1 VKQQPQR
8 LIELARDADRRVVVG
23 VGVLFAVIAI
33 CVVAVASGG
42 GQAASDQQELSANT
56 AKVEEGRL
64 SDMVSQPGTLT
75 FRARSDGSPYS
86 VINQAEGTY
95 TELPDPGERV
105 DCGDVLYRVN
115 KNPVLLLCGK
125 VPAYRDLKHG
135 QAGSDVRQL
144 NRNLHRL
151 GYDTEAG
158 VEIDPDDYDFTVRTR
173 AALEELQD
181 HERFAVTGKFGVAD
195 AVFLP
200 ESARIAEVTALLGG
214 AAQPGTQVM
223 QATSDTPEV
232 QVDLDPSQQKAVKRG
247 DRAQVTLPNNRSVT
261 GRVERLGR
269 VTAAPAD
276 QDTGAASAA
285 AAPAPAQDP
294 GAGGATIRVYITLD
308 HPDKARGLD
317 EAPVQV
323 QIATKGVANALSVP
337 VTAIVGRSGDGFA
350 VEVVRDDG
358 QHELVTVKPGL
369 FDTADGRV
377 QVEGALRVG
386 DDVVVPSL

>member
-1 VKQQPQR
+1 VKQKPQR

-23 VGVLFAVIAI
+23 VVGVLVAVIAI
-33 CVVAVASGG
+33 GVVAVTSGG
-42 GQAASDQQELSANT
+42 GQAASGPQEPSANT
-56 AKVEEGRL
+56 AKVEKGKL
-64 SDMVSQPGTLT
+64 SDMVSLSGTLT
-75 FRARSDGSPYS
+75 FRGRSDGSPYS
-86 VINQAEGTY
+86 VINQAHGTY

-115 KNPVLLLCGK
+115 KNAVLLLCGE
-125 VPAYRDLKHG
+125 VPAYRDLHLG
-135 QAGSDVRQL
+135 QAGNDVRQL

-151 GYDTEAG
+151 GYDTDAG
-158 VEIDPDDYDFTVRTR
+158 VEIDPDDADFTAETR
-173 AALEELQD
+173 VALKVLQD
-181 HERFAVTGKFGVAD
+181 DKRPGELGVAD

-200 ESARIAEVTALLGG
+200 ESARIAQVSAELGVS
-214 AAQPGTQVM
+214 AEPGTQVM

-232 QVDLDPSQQKAVKRG
+232 QVDLDPSQQKAVKKG
-247 DRAQVTLPNNRSVT
+247 DRAQVTLPDNRSVR
-261 GRVERLGR
+261 GKVERLGR
-269 VTAAPAD
+269 VAAAPAD
-276 QDTGAASAA
+276 QDTGAAQDPSTGA
-285 AAPAPAQDP
+285 AQDP
-294 GAGGATIRVYITLD
+294 SAGDATIRVYITLD

-323 QIATKGVANALSVP
+323 EIATTGVANALSVP

>member
-23 VGVLFAVIAI
+23 VGVLVAVIAI
-33 CVVAVASGG
+33 CVVAVTSGG
-42 GQAASDQQELSANT
+42 GQAASDPQEPSANT
-56 AKVEEGRL
+56 AEVEKGKL
-64 SDMVSQPGTLT
+64 SDVVSLSGTLT
-75 FRARSDGSPYS
+75 FGARSDGSPYS
-86 VINQAEGTY
+86 VINQADGTY

-115 KNPVLLLCGK
+115 KNAVLLLCGK
-125 VPAYRDLKHG
+125 VPAYRDLHLG
-135 QAGSDVRQL
+135 QAGNDVRQL

-151 GYDTEAG
+151 GYDTRAG
-158 VEIDPDDYDFTVRTR
+158 VEIDPDDADFTAETR
-173 AALEELQD
+173 VALKVLQD
-181 HERFAVTGKFGVAD
+181 DKRPGELGVAD

-200 ESARIAEVTALLGG
+200 ESARIAEVSAELGVS
-214 AAQPGTQVM
+214 AQPGTEVM
-223 QATSDTPEV
+223 RATSDTPEV
-232 QVDLDPSQQKAVKRG
+232 QVDLDPSQQDAVKRG
-247 DRAQVTLPNNRSVT
+247 DRARITLPDNRSVT
-261 GRVERLGR
+261 GKVERLGR
-269 VTAAPAD
+269 VAAAAPAD
-276 QDTGAASAA
+276 QGTGAA
-285 AAPAPAQDP
+285 QDP
-294 GAGGATIRVYITLD
+294 SAGDATVRVYITLD

-323 QIATKGVANALSVP
+323 EIATKGVANALSVP

-369 FDTADGRV
+369 FDTAAGRV
-377 QVEGALRVG
+377 QVEGDLREG